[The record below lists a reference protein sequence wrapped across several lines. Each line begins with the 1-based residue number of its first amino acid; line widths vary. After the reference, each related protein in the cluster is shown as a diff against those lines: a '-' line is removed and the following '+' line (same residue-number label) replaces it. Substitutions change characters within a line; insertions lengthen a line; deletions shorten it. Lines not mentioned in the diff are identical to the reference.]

1 MRRNDTPREVSAAG
15 GGSGEAAALRVD
27 GPFREG
33 AYLRAVRAERP
44 LHRHLGRR
52 GVFLQLYLVIAAFSL
67 LSVLG
72 GGLFYSRSARNRL
85 TSLYIQ
91 SNRAMLAQSVGA
103 VSLIIDG
110 ILDSTNQV
118 NGDSII
124 KGLLAQGGSSDPL
137 RRQAVLARLA
147 EIRYGGKYVRSLSV
161 YLQRSG
167 QVYDTDYGFCS
178 IETFP
183 DHTWLEPYRASERQI
198 TLVNQRSMRTS
209 IHDERPPETVIS
221 LVSRLPTGGP
231 RNEGALIVN
240 IDPATI
246 YEDVIS
252 RMGLGRGNDLVV
264 LGARGEMIL
273 GQRDALPLV
282 LSAFREERDAARD
295 TTVVRREGGRA
306 WLLTRT
312 SSPLLG
318 WDFVW
323 VKSYDEVRALIASMQ
338 GATVLASMLLLAT
351 ILLLGVLTARLTSR
365 PMDEL
370 IDSLREQL
378 SHSGIAAFRDIDRY
392 VRGIAQKNVL
402 LADRLGQ
409 MLPVYRERFLH
420 RLLTDSSLGE
430 DEIGRRF
437 AELGI
442 ELEGRAVRVL
452 AMEVLNLYELEEA
465 GFRLPV
471 LKLSLSGLVERIL
484 EGRRYSAYIVDAD
497 DAGLDVIVTDHRDDP
512 DSVASVE
519 LARQLADG
527 AREYLGVELA
537 VGVSRRAARPS
548 DLPGLYNESLAALSR
563 RPVTGRTA
571 VVSSEDARR
580 GSPARPSALECGWE
594 PLEKAVSA
602 GRDDAAQEALGEVLD
617 RTLREQRAC
626 GRDLEDFVIRLYVMI
641 SGYAGSGRLPDE
653 VTHGEPVLEV
663 LAGLKTLDG
672 AEVFFRRLI
681 ACVCGRRR
689 KAAEDA
695 DGEFLRRVME
705 YVDANFD
712 NPLLC
717 MDRLA
722 ADLHLSPSR
731 IYRVLKERMGRTFVE
746 LLTQRRIDSACRL
759 LLRNAKVKD
768 VARQVGYGS
777 AKYFIRVF
785 KKVKGATP
793 HRYRK
798 IVA

>member
-1 MRRNDTPREVSAAG
+1 M
-15 GGSGEAAALRVD
+15 
-27 GPFREG
+27 
-33 AYLRAVRAERP
+33 RAVRAERS
-44 LHRHLGRR
+44 LHRLLGRR
-52 GVFLQLYLVIAAFSL
+52 GVFLQIYLIIGAFSL

-91 SNRAMLAQSVGA
+91 SNRALLAQSVGA
-103 VSLIIDG
+103 VSLIVDG
-110 ILDSTNQV
+110 ILESTNQV

-124 KGLLAQGGSSDPL
+124 KGVLAQGGSDDAL
-137 RRQAVLARLA
+137 RRQAVLGRLS
-147 EIRYGGKYVRSLSV
+147 EIRYGGKYIRSLSL

-167 QVYDTDYGFCS
+167 QVYDTDYGFCAIDS
-178 IETFP
+178 FP
-183 DHTWLEPYRASERQI
+183 DRSWLDPYRESERQI

-209 IHDERPPETVIS
+209 IHGEKPPETVIS
-221 LVSRLPTGGP
+221 LVSRLPPGGA
-231 RNEGALIVN
+231 RYEGALIVN
-240 IDPATI
+240 IDPAAI
-246 YEDVIS
+246 YEDAIS
-252 RMGLGRGNDLVV
+252 RMGLGQGDDLVV
-264 LGARGEMIL
+264 LSARGEMIL
-273 GQRDALPLV
+273 GQRDAFPLV
-282 LSAFREERDAARD
+282 LSAFRKEQDAGRD
-295 TTVVRREGGRA
+295 TTVVRSAGGRT

-312 SSPLLG
+312 GSPVLG

-323 VKSYDEVRALIASMQ
+323 VKSYDEVRTLIASMR
-338 GATVLASMLLLAT
+338 GATLLGSGLLLVT
-351 ILLLGVLTARLTSR
+351 VLLLGVVTARLTSR

-392 VRGIAQKNVL
+392 VRGIAQRNAL

-420 RLLTDSSLGE
+420 RLLTDRGME
-430 DEIGRRF
+430 QEEIDRRL

-442 ELEGRAVRVL
+442 ELAGGAVRVL
-452 AMEVLNLYELEEA
+452 ALEVLNLYELEEA

-471 LKLSLSGLVERIL
+471 LKLSLSGLIERLL
-484 EGRRYSAYIVDAD
+484 EDRRQAAYIVDAE
-497 DAGLDVIVTDHRDDP
+497 DAGLDVIIADHRDSG
-512 DSVASVE
+512 DSAAPVE
-519 LARQLADG
+519 LAHQLADA

-537 VGVSRRAARPS
+537 VGISRRGERPIELP
-548 DLPGLYNESLAALSR
+548 DLYGESVAALSR
-563 RPVTGRTA
+563 RPVAGEGT
-571 VVSSEDARR
+571 VVSSEDAGR
-580 GSPARPSALECGWE
+580 GPSTCAPALDSGWE
-594 PLEKAVSA
+594 SLERAVSA
-602 GRDDAAQEALGEVLD
+602 GRGEAAHQALDELLE

-626 GRDLEDFVIRLYVMI
+626 GRDLEDFVIRLYAMI
-641 SGYAGSGRLPDE
+641 SGYAGSGRLPDD

-663 LAGLKTLDG
+663 LSGLKTLDG

-681 ACVCGRRR
+681 AHVCGQRRR
-689 KAAEDA
+689 AADDA
-695 DGEFLRRVME
+695 DGEYLRRIMQ
-705 YVDANFD
+705 YIDGNFD

-731 IYRVLKERMGRTFVE
+731 IYRILKERMGRTFVE
-746 LLTQRRIDSACRL
+746 LLTQRRIENACRL

-768 VARQVGYGS
+768 VAQRVGYGS

-785 KKVKGATP
+785 KKMKGATP